1 MRNHWLTAV
10 SVMILFLIFGLS
22 GIVLAEDNV
31 GSVVAIKGKAIIDRD
46 NKEIEAKVKDKIFMR
61 DTVST
66 GEDSRAKMLF
76 IDDSVITLGEKSKV
90 VVKEVIYS
98 RHKMGSTI
106 FDLID
111 GKMRAIVGKTNFE
124 VHTPTA
130 VAAARGTIIL
140 VETGI
145 IDGKR
150 FVRFICYEGEIIIKS
165 NDPTD
170 TSTIK
175 LTAGMMVTI
184 FEGEPLPEKAVLAP
198 IPEIERLW
206 NSTDIGSRHEVS
218 IPGPVEITVDLGHF
232 TFETM
237 PDFKPPLGDQQP
249 VTPITPVNINI
260 VFP

>member
-1 MRNHWLTAV
+1 MRNHWLKAV

-31 GSVVAIKGKAIIDRD
+31 GSMVAIKGKAIIDRD
-46 NKEIEAKVKDKIFMR
+46 NKAIEAKVKDKIFMR

-90 VVKEVIYS
+90 SVREVIYS
-98 RHKMGSTI
+98 KHKMGSTI

-130 VAAARGTIIL
+130 VAAARGTIVL
-140 VETGI
+140 GETGI
-145 IDGKR
+145 IDGKK
-150 FVRFICYEGEIIIKS
+150 FVRFVCYEGELIIKDPNS
-165 NDPTD
+165 NR
-170 TSTIK
+170 TIK
-175 LTAGMMVTI
+175 LTAGMEVTI
-184 FEGEPLPEKAVLAP
+184 VEGEPWPEEGVLAP

-206 NSTDIGSRHEVS
+206 NSTEIGSKLEVS
-218 IPGPVEITVDLGHF
+218 IPGPIEITFDLGHF
-232 TFETM
+232 TVETM

-249 VTPITPVNINI
+249 VTTTPVNINI